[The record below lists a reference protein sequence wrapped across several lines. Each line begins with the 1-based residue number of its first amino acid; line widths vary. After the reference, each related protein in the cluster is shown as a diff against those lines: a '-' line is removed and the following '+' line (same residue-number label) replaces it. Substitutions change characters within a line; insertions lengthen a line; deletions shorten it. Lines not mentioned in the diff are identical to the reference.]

1 MSNQDFQLHRR
12 RLLQAAAIAAGT
24 SLLGSSLLGRAAWA
38 QSAGPIKLGALL
50 PLTGAGGPY
59 GGPMAKVVKGV
70 VDEVNAAGGIKGR
83 KIELFI
89 EDDQTNAEAGVRAAH
104 KLIDVN
110 QVAALMGTWAS
121 AVTTAV
127 APLCWESKTFLT
139 TTSGADSITL
149 LPHQGYLLRTQPNTS
164 LQGQKFGAFA
174 VESGAKRVFFITPQT
189 PFVKTQLDGITAS
202 VSKAGGAVGSLVY
215 DDKRPS
221 YRSEVDEILRFK
233 PDAIIFGGYT
243 PDTTVML
250 KDLLRAGYDGKKIA
264 FAYAINQKLVESVP
278 ANVVEGAFTIAPSPS
293 EGSNAYARAGKLA
306 GMANPDPYSS
316 QIYDQVNL
324 VILALAAGGGD
335 MNGTTIKN
343 SVRSISQ
350 GAGNTKVDN
359 AVDGMKLLAAG
370 TKIDYDGASGPCDF
384 TDIGDIVDCKF
395 RYEQVVDAKFKLLK
409 IA

>member
-12 RLLQAAAIAAGT
+12 RLLQAAALAAGA
-24 SLLGSSLLGRAAWA
+24 SLAGRAAWA
-38 QSAGPIKLGALL
+38 QGGPIKLGALL
-50 PLTGAGGPY
+50 PLTGAGGSY
-59 GGPMAKVVKGV
+59 GGPMAKVAKGV
-70 VDEVNAAGGIKGR
+70 IDEVNAAGGIKGR
-83 KIELFI
+83 KLELFI
-89 EDDQTNAEAGVRAAH
+89 EDDQTNAEAGVRAAR

-110 QVAALMGTWAS
+110 QVAAIMGTWAS

-127 APLCWESKTFLT
+127 APLCWESRTFQT

-174 VESGAKRVFFITPQT
+174 LESGAKRVFFITPQT
-189 PFVKTQLDGITAS
+189 PFVKTQLEGITAV

-221 YRSEVDEILRFK
+221 YRSEVDEIMRFK
-233 PDAIIFGGYT
+233 PDAIIFGGYA

-250 KDLLRAGYDGKKIA
+250 KDLLRAGFNGKKIA
-264 FAYAINQKLVESVP
+264 FAYAVNQKLVESVP
-278 ANVVEGAFTIAPSPS
+278 ANVVEGAFTIAPSPA
-293 EGSNAYARAGKLA
+293 EGSNAYTRAGKLA
-306 GMANPDPYSS
+306 GMSNPDPYTS
-316 QIYDQVNL
+316 QMYDQINL

-335 MNGTTIKN
+335 MNGTTVKDN
-343 SVRSISQ
+343 VRKISQ
-350 GAGNTKVDN
+350 GAGSTKVDN
-359 AVDGMKLLAAG
+359 AVEGLKLLAVG